1 VNRIGRVFLS
11 LFVFV
16 TVSSLAWAQ
25 GAPGFRFGITGGA
38 DFPLQDQSDVYKT
51 GWNAGLLFAINFG
64 DTPFGLRFQA
74 TYDEMHLKEFALFP
88 NASGK
93 TRIIAGVGDLVIG
106 ARHGAVQPYLI
117 GGVGAYDLR
126 FSGQD
131 FSDNV
136 FSDSTTRFGWNAGGG
151 LAFPLGR
158 TSRMFVEARYTSV
171 SVDSDRFSNSI
182 HTGGTRFTFLP
193 VNLGFVF

>member
-11 LFVFV
+11 LFLFMAA
-16 TVSSLAWAQ
+16 SGIASAQ

-51 GWNAGLLFAINFG
+51 GWNGGLLFAINFG

-131 FSDNV
+131 FSDNP

-151 LAFPLGR
+151 LAFPLGS

>member
-1 VNRIGRVFLS
+1 VNRIGRLFFS
-11 LFVFV
+11 LFLFMAAAGIA
-16 TVSSLAWAQ
+16 SAQ

-51 GWNAGLLFAINFG
+51 GWNGGLLFAINFG

-131 FSDNV
+131 FSDNP

-151 LAFPLGR
+151 LAFSLGR

>member
-1 VNRIGRVFLS
+1 MNRIGRVFVPLF
-11 LFVFV
+11 LFVTF
-16 TVSSLAWAQ
+16 SGIAAAQ

-51 GWNAGLLFAINFG
+51 GWNGGLLFAINFG
-64 DTPFGLRFQA
+64 DSPFGLRFQG
-74 TYDEMHLKEFALFP
+74 TYDEMHVKDLALFP
-88 NASGK
+88 NVSNK
-93 TRIIAGVGDLVIG
+93 TQIIAGVGDIVIG

-117 GGVGAYDLR
+117 GGVGVYDMR
-126 FSGQD
+126 FKGQVLS
-131 FSDNV
+131 SDI

-151 LAFPLGR
+151 LAFPLGGTTR
-158 TSRMFVEARYTSV
+158 LFVEARYTSI

>member
-1 VNRIGRVFLS
+1 MNRIGRVFLS
-11 LFVFV
+11 LFLFM
-16 TVSSLAWAQ
+16 SAAGIASAQ

-51 GWNAGLLFAINFG
+51 GWNGGLLFAINFG

-131 FSDNV
+131 FSDNP

-151 LAFPLGR
+151 LAFPLGS

>member
-11 LFVFV
+11 LFLFMAAAGIA
-16 TVSSLAWAQ
+16 SAQ

-51 GWNAGLLFAINFG
+51 GWNGGLLFAINFG

-131 FSDNV
+131 FSDNP

-151 LAFPLGR
+151 LAFPLGS

>member
-11 LFVFV
+11 LFLFM
-16 TVSSLAWAQ
+16 SAAGIASAQ

-51 GWNAGLLFAINFG
+51 GWNGGLLFAINFG

-131 FSDNV
+131 FSDNP

-151 LAFPLGR
+151 LAFPLGS